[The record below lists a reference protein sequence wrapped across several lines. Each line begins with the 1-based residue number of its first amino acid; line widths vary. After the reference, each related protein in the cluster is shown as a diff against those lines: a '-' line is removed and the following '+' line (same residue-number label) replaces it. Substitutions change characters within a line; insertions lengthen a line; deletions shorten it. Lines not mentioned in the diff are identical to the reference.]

1 MNASQFTKPANLE
14 FGGNVAE
21 NFRRFRQQFEIYMS
35 GDGIR
40 CRKTYPKRK
49 QTAILLNVAGEEA
62 IEVFNT
68 FTFAEEDDRDDPQ
81 AILTKIS
88 ELL

>member
-35 GDGIR
+35 ATGFDAENV
-40 CRKTYPKRK
+40 PKKK
-49 QTAILLNVAGEEA
+49 QTAILLNVAEKK
-62 IEVFNT
+62 
-68 FTFAEEDDRDDPQ
+68 
-81 AILTKIS
+81 L
-88 ELL
+88 